1 MSLAEVA
8 ATIPWG
14 WEVFETTSGRYL
26 FWNKD
31 PNVSIDAAVFWDH
44 PDASIDPST
53 YLPPKVERSPK
64 YEALSY
70 TWGTDTNPST
80 ILVDEGPEKPVT
92 ALGVGPNLMEALRHL
107 QPGDATTTRILWIDA
122 ICINQADTMEK
133 SVQVQLMGS
142 IYKQA
147 HRVVIWL
154 GPEEDDSSLALSE
167 IKRFGEQVEY
177 SMSTDNRFVS
187 PGAKHLDW
195 FKRAIPLPFDSNAC
209 RAINDLFWRSWF
221 DRLWVVQEV
230 QLASKESI
238 VQCGHSYVSLP
249 VWLASVACFIHKL
262 GDFLPKIQNVH
273 NICVSDEL
281 MGLRTLLV
289 RLSAK
294 QCRDERDK
302 IYGLLQLFPPAF
314 REKIHPDYNMTADD
328 LFKQIVL
335 LHAQH
340 VGRFELFFDN
350 LLPPGQESRASHP
363 SWVPDWSLEG
373 GYWRVPFCQSAAGCS
388 RAHYTSNDSG
398 ILEVAGIMCGTVA
411 TAYSKVL
418 WDDLEDGEVLIDKIR
433 SWRPDDFDKGVYP
446 TGEAV
451 SAAHIANLTELRYA
465 EHWKREFGYPSL
477 EEYMNSA
484 YLAAEEDFKL
494 PRNDQ
499 DRFDDNITALAV
511 GRRYI
516 RTDDGYLGLVPHYTE
531 PGKQWNETQL

>member
-1 MSLAEVA
+1 MALQHSSRSYSLRPREELLSRPRSPEPAPYSYRPLEKDEFRFIELLPGHPDEPIRIRIFHSAILKPSNQPAPRMSLAEV
-8 ATIPWG
+8 TVTLPWG

-209 RAINDLFWRSWF
+209 RAINDLF
-221 DRLWVVQEV
+221 
-230 QLASKESI
+230 
-238 VQCGHSYVSLP
+238 
-249 VWLASVACFIHKL
+249 
-262 GDFLPKIQNVH
+262 
-273 NICVSDEL
+273 
-281 MGLRTLLV
+281 
-289 RLSAK
+289 
-294 QCRDERDK
+294 
-302 IYGLLQLFPPAF
+302 
-314 REKIHPDYNMTADD
+314 
-328 LFKQIVL
+328 
-335 LHAQH
+335 
-340 VGRFELFFDN
+340 
-350 LLPPGQESRASHP
+350 
-363 SWVPDWSLEG
+363 
-373 GYWRVPFCQSAAGCS
+373 
-388 RAHYTSNDSG
+388 
-398 ILEVAGIMCGTVA
+398 
-411 TAYSKVL
+411 
-418 WDDLEDGEVLIDKIR
+418 
-433 SWRPDDFDKGVYP
+433 
-446 TGEAV
+446 
-451 SAAHIANLTELRYA
+451 
-465 EHWKREFGYPSL
+465 
-477 EEYMNSA
+477 
-484 YLAAEEDFKL
+484 
-494 PRNDQ
+494 
-499 DRFDDNITALAV
+499 
-511 GRRYI
+511 
-516 RTDDGYLGLVPHYTE
+516 
-531 PGKQWNETQL
+531 